1 MNDVALKQEVMPLWD
16 HQRRAI
22 EKGLGMAHLG
32 LFMDIGTGK
41 SRTAI
46 ELIRQQCA
54 KDGKLLKTLIL
65 APKIVL
71 TNWKRELAKF
81 SKIHESHVIVL
92 IGTGTQRKN
101 QMAKECSKS
110 GSLTESKI
118 IITNYEAMGMP
129 ELVEMIKDWRPEI
142 MIADEA
148 HRLKNPESKRAKEV
162 IKIADL
168 VKYKYA
174 LTGSPILNS
183 AMDIFNIFR
192 FLDSGETFG
201 KNFYAFRT
209 NWFEDANAG
218 WAGKTGHFPKYQPR
232 PETYQELAVKI
243 AFKSVQAKK
252 HECLD
257 LPPFVK
263 QQVFVD
269 LSPEQQKLYKQMRD
283 EYIAYVDDLEKGG
296 QPRAV
301 VAQLAVTKA
310 LRLQQIVTGYAKT
323 DDGSIHK
330 IKDNPRLKALEEM
343 LNDLSADHKIIVWS
357 VFHEN
362 YSDIASLCQK
372 LKLGYGELH
381 GKIGQKDREEAISRF
396 DRDPKCRVL
405 IANQAAG
412 GIGINLVS
420 SDVSIFYSKN
430 FSLEQDLQAEGRNY
444 RGGSEIH
451 EKVTRIDIIAQGTI
465 DDLISQALA
474 DKQDISKQIL
484 DWKRKL

>member
-1 MNDVALKQEVMPLWD
+1 MDQNVVPLWD
-16 HQRRAI
+16 HQRKAI
-22 EKGLGMAHLG
+22 EKGLGMDHLG
-32 LFMDIGTGK
+32 IFFDIGTGK

-46 ELIRQQCA
+46 DLIRQQCA

-71 TNWKRELAKF
+71 TNWKREFAKY
-81 SKIHESHVIVL
+81 SKIHQSHIIVL
-92 IGTGTQRKN
+92 LGSKKKRMNT
-101 QMAKECSKS
+101 MAQECGLS

-118 IITNYEAMGMP
+118 LLTNYEAMDME
-129 ELVEMIKDWRPEI
+129 ELVEMIKDWKPDI

-148 HRLKNPESKRAKEV
+148 HRLKNPESKRAKEA
-162 IKIADL
+162 IKVSDFA
-168 VKYKYA
+168 KYKYA

-192 FLDSGETFG
+192 FLDGGETFG

-232 PETYQELAVKI
+232 PETYIQLAVKV
-243 AFKSVQAKK
+243 AAKSVQAKK
-252 HECLD
+252 SECLD
-257 LPPFVK
+257 LPPFLR
-263 QQVFVD
+263 QQVFVE
-269 LSPEQQKLYKQMRD
+269 LSVEQQKLYKQMRD
-283 EYIAYVDDLEKGG
+283 EFVAYVDGLEAGD

-301 VAQLAVTKA
+301 IAQLAITKA

-343 LNDLSADHKIIVWS
+343 LAELSPNHKIIVWS

-362 YSDIASLCQK
+362 YHDISELCKK
-372 LKLGYGELH
+372 LKISYGELH
-381 GKIGQKDREEAISRF
+381 GKISQANRESSIAAFNS
-396 DRDPKCRVL
+396 DPKCRVL
-405 IANQAAG
+405 IANQGAG

-420 SDVSIFYSKN
+420 SDVSIYYSKN
-430 FSLEQDLQAEGRNY
+430 FSLEHDIQSEGRNY

-451 EKVTRIDIIAQGTI
+451 EKVTRIDIIAQDTI

-484 DWKRKL
+484 DWKRKV